1 MGKGQ
6 SMRGTEH
13 EEDKEIGIG
22 WEGGRRREDQGVGGI
37 GWERD
42 RVREGWRIED
52 GWAVGG

>member
-37 GWERD
+37 G
-42 RVREGWRIED
+42 
-52 GWAVGG
+52 